1 MTTQIHDLGY
11 EAYRGPRMPPSRRF
25 LVIARN
31 MFGVA
36 WKSRWGVKV
45 PILYALGVTLAASV
59 VMYVVRD
66 RLFDMVRDRGVPIPR
81 ADQIIFFAWN
91 FLSLSGYILAAIIGC
106 AAVANDLRMGAFQF
120 YFSRPLRPRDYV
132 LGKLLGVTLVVGVPM
147 FCGPVLLALV
157 RLLFADSLGHA
168 AQLLAILPRAALLG
182 VLGTAALT
190 LPAMALGAVLAKRQP
205 AQALFVVYFVVLT
218 TAAKAMAELLRTPEL
233 SLLDIANDVEV
244 IGRTLFGVALE
255 RNDPNPW
262 LAGGT
267 LAVVCGSSLAAIW
280 WRVSRAETASLG
292 GG

>member
-1 MTTQIHDLGY
+1 MTSQIHDLGY

-31 MFGVA
+31 VFAVA
-36 WKSRWGVKV
+36 WQSRWGVKV
-45 PILYALGVTLAASV
+45 PLIYAVAVTLAASV

-66 RLFDMVRDRGVPIPR
+66 RLFEMVRERGAPIPR
-81 ADQIIFFAWN
+81 AEQIIFFAWT
-91 FLSLSGYILAAIIGC
+91 FLRLAGYILAAIVAC

-147 FCGPVLLALV
+147 FCGPVLLGLV
-157 RLLFADSLGHA
+157 RLLFADSLGQA
-168 AQLLAILPRAALLG
+168 TQLLPILPRAGLLG
-182 VLGTAALT
+182 ILGTAALS

-205 AQALFVVYFVVLT
+205 AQALFVVYFVVLS
-218 TAAKAMAELLRTPEL
+218 TAAIAMAEFLHVPEL
-233 SLLDIANDVEV
+233 SLLSIGADVEI
-244 IGRTLFGVALE
+244 IGRALFGVARE
-255 RNDPNPW
+255 TWQPDPW

-267 LAVVCGSSLAAIW
+267 LAVICGSSLAAIW
-280 WRVSRAETASLG
+280 WRVARAETASLG

>member
-31 MFGVA
+31 VFGVA
-36 WKSRWGVKV
+36 WQSRWGVKV
-45 PILYALGVTLAASV
+45 PFIYAVGVTLAASV

-66 RLFDMVRDRGVPIPR
+66 RLFEMVRDRGVPIPR
-81 ADQIIFFAWN
+81 AEQIIFFAWT
-91 FLSLSGYILAAIIGC
+91 FLRLAGYILAAIVAC

-147 FCGPVLLALV
+147 FCGPVLLSLV
-157 RLLFADSLGHA
+157 RLLFADSLGQA
-168 AQLLAILPRAALLG
+168 AQLLPILPRAALLG
-182 VLGTAALT
+182 ILGTAALT

-218 TAAKAMAELLRTPEL
+218 TAAKAMANFLRVPEL
-233 SLLDIANDVEV
+233 SLLDIGNDVEV

-255 RNDPNPW
+255 RHDPNPW

-267 LAVVCGSSLAAIW
+267 LAVVCGLSLAAIG

>member
-1 MTTQIHDLGY
+1 VTTQIHDLGY

-31 MFGVA
+31 VSAVA
-36 WKSRWGVKV
+36 WQSRWGVRLPFMLAV
-45 PILYALGVTLAASV
+45 GTTLAASV

-66 RLFDMVRDRGVPIPR
+66 RLFEMVRDRGVPIPR
-81 ADQIIFFAWN
+81 AEQIIFFAWL
-91 FLSLSGYILAAIIGC
+91 FLRLSGYILAAIVAC

-147 FCGPVLLALV
+147 FCGPVVLALV

-168 AQLLAILPRAALLG
+168 GQLLPILPRAALLG
-182 VLGTAALT
+182 ILGTAALS
-190 LPAMALGAVLAKRQP
+190 LPAMALGALLGKRQP

-218 TAAKAMAELLRTPEL
+218 TAATAMADFLHVPEL
-233 SLLDIANDVEV
+233 NLLNIGKDVEV

-255 RNDPNPW
+255 RHDPDPW

-267 LAVVCGSSLAAIW
+267 LAVICGLSLAAIGS
-280 WRVSRAETASLG
+280 RVSRAETASLG